1 MIVLRML
8 LVLLVLPLSAAGDE
22 FQLPNPP
29 AGQVLDQPKWLS
41 RESKVNL
48 ENELARLRQSHE
60 VDVLVVIWKHAV
72 PTGMDPEQLAR
83 QLGKTWSREDLWA
96 LVLHLPETINTPFVA
111 WGGQVLENIAGIP
124 SAPAIDAAVARGLKE
139 WTEQERVASV
149 SLNLGEEL
157 VFLQHRRAGE
167 DKVRQQQIATTQTE
181 ATQEGRTLF
190 IRIAL
195 IILGIFT
202 AAAIAAA
209 AVVWRRIRS
218 RPATFHFP
226 QTRWQRRLGAS
237 WSGGSKLITS
247 FTPPKGD

>member
-1 MIVLRML
+1 MIVLRIL

-29 AGQVLDQPKWLS
+29 AGQVLDQSHWLS
-41 RESKVNL
+41 RDAKMNL
-48 ENELARLRQSHE
+48 ESELARLRQSHE

-72 PTGMDPEQLAR
+72 PSEMDPEQLAR

-96 LVLHLPETINTPFVA
+96 LVLHLPDVISTPFVA
-111 WGGQVLENIAGIP
+111 WGGQVLENIAEIP
-124 SAPAIDAAVARGLKE
+124 SAPALDAAITRGLKE
-139 WTEQERVASV
+139 WTEQERVSSV

-157 VFLQHRRAGE
+157 VFLQHRRTSE
-167 DKVRQQQIATTQTE
+167 DQARQQQLATAQTE
-181 ATQEGRTLF
+181 AKQGGRARF

-202 AAAIAAA
+202 AAAIATA
-209 AVVWRRIRS
+209 AVVWHRLRS
-218 RPATFHFP
+218 RPSTFHFP

-247 FTPPKGD
+247 FTPPKDD